1 MLTSNDRLD
10 LKFAMQAAV
19 LEEAA
24 YTGNVVLESYIKEEM
39 TYEQLLN
46 VCYNAERD
54 DVYME
59 SCLLEQFAQDYI
71 LKMVYEGNTKPAKPL
86 NSISKNA
93 LLEQSLRDKAGALAG
108 AAKEKITSAAKVAG
122 KKAAPA
128 VKKAAGK
135 AVSAVKAGV
144 EKAKAKP
151 GKAAAIGAAGLAAAA
166 GAWYLYRKL
175 RKSGAEKA
183 EAARAAAEVAEK
195 KAKETGDPK
204 DAKKAAKWRARAQ
217 RYASAK

>member
-46 VCYNAERD
+46 VCYNLNRD

-59 SCLLEQFAQDYI
+59 SSLLEHVAQDYI
-71 LKMVYEGNTKPAKPL
+71 LKMVYEGNVKPAKPL
-86 NSISKNA
+86 NSIRKNA
-93 LLEQSLRDKAGALAG
+93 LLEQSLKDKAGALAG
-108 AAKEKITSAAKVAG
+108 AAKEKITSAAKIAS

-128 VKKAAGK
+128 VKKAAE
-135 AVSAVKAGV
+135 AVKTVAKKAG
-144 EKAKAKP
+144 KRP

-204 DAKKAAKWRARAQ
+204 DAKKAVKWRARAQ
-217 RYASAK
+217 RYASKA